1 MIEAILQPEII
12 LMRPVCNEESIYL
25 IKQLEVAQLAT
36 NKFTKGEISFSDFL
50 ELMELAEVNIDDYLL
65 TIENNLLE
73 VGASI

>member
-1 MIEAILQPEII
+1 MLATILQPEINLI
-12 LMRPVCNEESIYL
+12 HPVCLQEANHL
-25 IKQLEVAQLAT
+25 CKQLELAQLAT
-36 NKFTKGEISFSDFL
+36 DKFVGCEISFSDFL